1 MRILGIDYGTKRV
14 GLALTDPGE
23 TMALP
28 YATLE
33 RTTRDRFFF
42 ELAAIIDR
50 EGVEK
55 IVLGLPLTLD
65 GEESLTTR
73 QVRNFSEQ
81 LQRRFERPVVLV
93 DERLSTHAAKADLD
107 AAGVKKRRQ
116 KKVLD
121 QQAAVRILETHL
133 LQNKT

>member
-14 GLALTDPGE
+14 GLAVTDPAE
-23 TMALP
+23 TLALP

-33 RTTRDRFFF
+33 KTTRDKLFS
-42 ELAAIIDR
+42 ELFAIIEK

-65 GEESLTTR
+65 GGESLTTR
-73 QVRNFSEQ
+73 QVKNFAKRLE
-81 LQRRFERPVVLV
+81 RRFDGPVVLV
-93 DERLSTHAAKADLD
+93 DERLSTHAAQADLD
-107 AAGVKKRRQ
+107 AAGVKKERQ
-116 KKVLD
+116 KAVLD

-133 LQNKT
+133 AQK